1 MYNIINIQNWYNV
14 QYIDIILKL
23 IQCTVQLT
31 YRIDKIND
39 CCNVELILN
48 I

>member
-1 MYNIINIQNWYNV
+1 MYR
-14 QYIDIILKL
+14 IDIKLKL
-23 IQCTVQLT
+23 IQCTVQLI

-39 CCNVELILN
+39 CCNIKLILN